1 MQTYNQ
7 SDKLCCDYGVS
18 QIKNMFGFFK
28 KDPAKEKEKE
38 YAKLMKKARDFQRNG
53 DLKSYSKFVS
63 QAEAIMDELEKMKKG

>member
-1 MQTYNQ
+1 
-7 SDKLCCDYGVS
+7 
-18 QIKNMFGFFK
+18 MFGFFK

-63 QAEAIMDELEKMKKG
+63 EAEAIMDELEKMKKG